1 MTKNKAEDS
10 GISLTKPKDITPENI
25 KDNIISD
32 DELRKR
38 ITNGTLVDPKLEATL
53 FPNGRKG

>member
-1 MTKNKAEDS
+1 MTTNKIEDS

-32 DELRKR
+32 DELRKKNNR
-38 ITNGTLVDPKLEATL
+38 WN
-53 FPNGRKG
+53 FS

>member
-1 MTKNKAEDS
+1 MTTNKIEDS

-25 KDNIISD
+25 KDYIISD

-53 FPNGRKG
+53 FPNGRKE

>member
-53 FPNGRKG
+53 FPNGRKK

>member
-1 MTKNKAEDS
+1 MTTNKIEDS

-53 FPNGRKG
+53 FPNGRKK